1 MPLNDDGGIG
11 GGGRISNSRSVD
23 SHLDRLDL
31 NCECI
36 YCTRSLVVFD
46 HYIHVVLIVNI
57 YCACHL
63 VVYKPPCVDDLC
75 MFTARHLVVYKPL
88 VLMIYVYLL
97 HMSSCC
103 L

>member
-23 SHLDRLDL
+23 YLDRLDL
-31 NCECI
+31 NRECI
-36 YCTRSLVVFD
+36 YCTCSLVVFD

-57 YCACHL
+57 YCTC
-63 VVYKPPCVDDLC
+63 
-75 MFTARHLVVYKPL
+75 HLVVYKPL
-88 VLMIYVYLL
+88 VLMICVYLL
-97 HMSSCC
+97 HMPSCS